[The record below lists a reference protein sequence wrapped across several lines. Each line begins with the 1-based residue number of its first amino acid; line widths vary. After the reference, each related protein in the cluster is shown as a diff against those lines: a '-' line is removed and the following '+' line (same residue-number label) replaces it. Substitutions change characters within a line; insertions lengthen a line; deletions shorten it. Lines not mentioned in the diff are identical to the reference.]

1 MKQFRKLLSSLLIV
15 CILVTISSVNVFAQ
29 NTNDAIDNLYSKP
42 IFYSSL
48 EEFTEANTE
57 ELEAQEI
64 QIIGG
69 RAYEIEQTDPITR
82 ARYTVWIDWNIG
94 YSASSKIGLE
104 SYLKAYS
111 TNTNC
116 LLKKVNGVFNWD
128 DLSTYAQGGADIG
141 VTLIVPT
148 YQIYSAHETGKTFPS
163 GTKVKCD
170 IYGDVDAISE
180 ISGGTFDY
188 TDTVTI
194 P

>member
-1 MKQFRKLLSSLLIV
+1 MKQFSKFFSSLLIV
-15 CILVTISSVNVFAQ
+15 CMLVTTSSVDVFAQ
-29 NTNDAIDNLYSKP
+29 NTNDVPDNVYSQP

-48 EEFTEANTE
+48 EEFAEANTA
-57 ELEAQEI
+57 ELEAQGI
-64 QIIGG
+64 QLIGG
-69 RAYEIEQTDPITR
+69 QVYEIEQTDPITR
-82 ARYTVWIDWNIG
+82 ARYTVWIDWDIG
-94 YSASSKIGLE
+94 YSASSKIGLG
-104 SYLKAYS
+104 SYLRAYS

-116 LLKKVNGVFNWD
+116 LLKRVNGTFYWD
-128 DLSTYAQGGADIG
+128 NSSADIG

-148 YQIYSAHETGKTFPS
+148 YQIYSAYETKKTYPS

-170 IYGDVDAISE
+170 IYGDVDAVSE

>member
-1 MKQFRKLLSSLLIV
+1 MKQFRKFFSSLLIV
-15 CILVTISSVNVFAQ
+15 CMLVTISSVTVFAQ
-29 NTNDAIDNLYSKP
+29 NTNDATNDAYSEP
-42 IFYSSL
+42 VYYSSL
-48 EEFTEANTE
+48 EEFAEANTA
-57 ELEAQEI
+57 ELEAQGI
-64 QIIGG
+64 QVIGG
-69 RAYEIEQTDPITR
+69 QAYEIEQTDPITR
-82 ARYTVWIDWNIG
+82 ARYTVWIDWDIG
-94 YSASSKIGLE
+94 YNASSKIGLG

-116 LLKKVNGVFNWD
+116 LLKRVNGIFYWD
-128 DLSTYAQGGADIG
+128 DLSTYAQGEADIG

-148 YQIYSAHETGKTFPS
+148 YQIYSSYETKKTFPS

-170 IYGDVDAISE
+170 VYGDVDAISE

>member
-1 MKQFRKLLSSLLIV
+1 MKQFRKLLRSLLIV
-15 CILVTISSVNVFAQ
+15 CMLVTISSVNVFAK
-29 NTNDAIDNLYSKP
+29 NTNDAIDNLYSEP

-82 ARYTVWIDWNIG
+82 ARYTVWVDWNIG
-94 YSASSKIGLE
+94 YSESSKFGLG
-104 SYLKAYS
+104 SYLKVYS
-111 TNTNC
+111 KNKNC

-128 DLSTYAQGGADIG
+128 DLSTYAHGGADIG

-148 YQIYSAHETGKTFPS
+148 YQIYSAYETGKTFPS